1 MTEEEGTCQEE
12 AVDEE
17 EEEEQNPPSALSATV
32 LSSLVM
38 AMQSL
43 ALCPGEDG
51 VQPRD
56 TGLPGNRRSSE
67 LGGRAP
73 LRGTA
78 QGHARQRPKGDSL
91 SLGLKNGNNRRCRR
105 RRGRRRRRS
114 ISPCTMRAIAN
125 MRRTTCSA
133 RLQEFWRLKIRTC
146 LTEK

>member
-1 MTEEEGTCQEE
+1 MMAEEEGMCQEE
-12 AVDEE
+12 AVEEE
-17 EEEEQNPPSALSATV
+17 EEEEQNPPSAMSASA

-43 ALCPGEDG
+43 ALCPGGDG
-51 VQPRD
+51 VRARD
-56 TGLPGNRRSSE
+56 SGLPGSRWSSE
-67 LGGRAP
+67 PGPP

-78 QGHARQRPKGDSL
+78 QRHGRQHPKGDSL

-114 ISPCTMRAIAN
+114 ISPCTMRAVAN
-125 MRRTTCSA
+125 ARRTTRSA
-133 RLQEFWRLKIRTC
+133 CLQEFWRLKVRTC